1 MDGHSQAAGPQG
13 QGQGQHREKQR
24 KEKAGF
30 RGISVK

>member
-1 MDGHSQAAGPQG
+1 MDGHAQAAGPKRQD
-13 QGQGQHREKQR
+13 QHREKQR